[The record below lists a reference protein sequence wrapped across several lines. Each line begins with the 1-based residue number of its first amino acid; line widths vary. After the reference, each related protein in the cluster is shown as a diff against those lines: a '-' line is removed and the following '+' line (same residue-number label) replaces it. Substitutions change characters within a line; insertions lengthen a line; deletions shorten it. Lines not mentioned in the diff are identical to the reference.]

1 MQPKNKAHNATAYQ
15 FQKGEEILVDANV
28 WLYLFPP
35 PAQPASTWAT
45 KYTTAFSVMLKCN
58 AVPIVDT
65 LILSEY
71 CNRYIRIEYEASWA
85 ETYRRYK
92 DFRTSA
98 DAQAVLGSV
107 VSEMERI
114 LQSSRPEDTALT
126 TINLSDLLQGV
137 ASGKTDFND
146 GVLLENCRLN
156 NWKLF
161 TNDGDMTIGGID
173 ILTTNQRL
181 LRNCPP

>member
-1 MQPKNKAHNATAYQ
+1 MIRQCWTGLSLMQRSILLTEQNMIKHGKRILMQPKNKAHNATAYQ

-92 DFRTSA
+92 NFRTSA

-107 VSEMERI
+107 VSEMERS
-114 LQSSRPEDTALT
+114 LQVLT
-126 TINLSDLLQGV
+126 GP
-137 ASGKTDFND
+137 
-146 GVLLENCRLN
+146 
-156 NWKLF
+156 
-161 TNDGDMTIGGID
+161 GGEH
-173 ILTTNQRL
+173 RH
-181 LRNCPP
+181 LRGP